1 MKTENFVE
9 DDVIGFFDMLYLKNV
24 KPADFGDL
32 WKKVIVMYLKNF
44 GRPFYN
50 DFPNVSKFIETRIE
64 NFTNSEKFKFM
75 GKPQVDHSFSFT
87 WTNFCDFC
95 KKEDNFTEMDFMRY
109 FEMLYKD
116 QKVSNCTVPKTKN
129 LFFIWFL

>member
-1 MKTENFVE
+1 
-9 DDVIGFFDMLYLKNV
+9 MLYLKNV
-24 KPADFGDL
+24 KPDDFGDL

-87 WTNFCDFC
+87 WTNFCEFC

-109 FEMLYKD
+109 FEMLTRKIIYD
-116 QKVSNCTVPKTKN
+116 
-129 LFFIWFL
+129 FFKFYLLTLEFIEINFFGL